1 MAELDTVIR
10 NAVVATAADVF
21 RSDIGIAGGVITALG
36 RDLGPT
42 RREIDA
48 AGRVFHE
55 LPASERLASGRHRV
69 RFVVA
74 GDLSTTELFV

>member
-1 MAELDTVIR
+1 MADFDTVIR

-36 RDLGPT
+36 RNLEPA

-48 AGRVFHE
+48 LWAAV
-55 LPASERLASGRHRV
+55 LQTLDQK
-69 RFVVA
+69 VA
-74 GDLSTTELFV
+74 A